1 MTRVLRYGEGKALH
15 ITSPPDARLTDL
27 TAPPG
32 EPLDDPSAAVEAALA
47 NPLDFPSIS
56 RATVRGDRVVLAV
69 DTDVPQ
75 VPAVVAGA
83 VRALLAGDVF
93 PEDITVVLAPANS
106 KCAEGSVTSLLPPG
120 IASEVKIAEHD
131 PGDRESLSFLAASKE
146 NRPIYVNRLLFDADV
161 VLPIGCLRPNASL
174 GYLGVCGGIFPA
186 FSDEETRQRFHSPN
200 WAESEVHRRRYKE
213 ESDEAS
219 WLLGIQ
225 LILQIVPGPGDTIL
239 HVVAG
244 QGAAV
249 TEQGQRLCEEAWSH
263 DIPERAGLVV
273 ASLEGGR
280 DEQTWDNFAR
290 ALFAALAAVSD
301 DGAIVLCTDLCC
313 ALGPALQRLTAM
325 DDDQAILRDIRR
337 DKSPDTVA
345 ASLLVEARNRAKV
358 YLMSGL
364 DESTVEDLGVGFVTR
379 EEEINRLV
387 GQYDSCILLGNAHRA
402 MLRAKA
408 DG

>member
-1 MTRVLRYGEGKALH
+1 MTRVLRYGEGETLH
-15 ITSPPDARLTDL
+15 IASPTETQLTDL
-27 TAPPG
+27 TGPPG
-32 EPLDDPSAAVEAALA
+32 EHLADPSAAVEAALA
-47 NPLDFPSIS
+47 NPLDFPSIT

-93 PEDITVVLAPANS
+93 PEDITVVLAPVNS
-106 KCAEGSVTSLLPPG
+106 KRTEDSITSLLPPG
-120 IASEVKIAEHD
+120 IASEVNIAEHD
-131 PGDRESLSFLAASKE
+131 PGDRESLSYLAASKE

-161 VLPIGCLRPNASL
+161 VLPIGCLRPDASL

-213 ESDEAS
+213 EADEAS

-225 LILQIVPGPGDTIL
+225 LNLQIVPGPGDTIL

-244 QGAAV
+244 QGTAV
-249 TEQGQRLCEEAWSH
+249 AEQGQRLCDQAWSH
-263 DIPERAGLVV
+263 RIAERAGLVV
-273 ASLEGGR
+273 ASIEGGR
-280 DEQTWDNFAR
+280 DEQTWDNLAR

-301 DGAIVLCTDLCC
+301 DGAIVLCTKLCC
-313 ALGPALQRLTAM
+313 EPGPAMQRLTAM

-337 DKSPDTVA
+337 DRSPDAVA
-345 ASLLVEARNRAKV
+345 ASLLVQARSRAKV

-387 GQYDSCILLGNAHRA
+387 RQYDSCILLGNAHRA
-402 MLRAKA
+402 MLKA
-408 DG
+408 TGD